1 MNYEMISDY
10 KDNKMYRDSF
20 NKLAESTFD
29 INFEEWFRSGFW
41 NDKYVCYS
49 YIDNNEVISNVS
61 INKMNLIYQGENYSA
76 LQIGTVMTHPNYR
89 GQGLAKNLLNH
100 VIALSMKT
108 SMIFFIYLQMIL
120 YWIFTRNLGLNV

>member
-41 NDKYVCYS
+41 NDKY
-49 YIDNNEVISNVS
+49 
-61 INKMNLIYQGENYSA
+61 
-76 LQIGTVMTHPNYR
+76 
-89 GQGLAKNLLNH
+89 
-100 VIALSMKT
+100 
-108 SMIFFIYLQMIL
+108 
-120 YWIFTRNLGLNV
+120 